1 MKSLK
6 SLFVVLFS
14 LVTTIAAHAEDSIL
28 VVEPKAQ
35 VKICAP
41 RMAGCANKITVQ
53 GKDYIIGYNEAN
65 NVGDGITNL
74 LNSLIT
80 ACRDKKIYTS
90 PTFVA
95 EGFIVREK
103 GHFPNPTVE
112 FEVFKISYLAEVLL
126 P

>member
-1 MKSLK
+1 MKSVK
-6 SLFVVLFS
+6 SFIVLMFT
-14 LVTTIAAHAEDSIL
+14 LVTTVTAHAENPTL

-35 VKICAP
+35 VKICPP
-41 RMAGCANKITVQ
+41 RIAGCANKITIQ
-53 GKDYIIGYNEAN
+53 GTDYIIGYNEAN

-112 FEVFKISYLAEVLL
+112 FDVFKISYLAEVFL